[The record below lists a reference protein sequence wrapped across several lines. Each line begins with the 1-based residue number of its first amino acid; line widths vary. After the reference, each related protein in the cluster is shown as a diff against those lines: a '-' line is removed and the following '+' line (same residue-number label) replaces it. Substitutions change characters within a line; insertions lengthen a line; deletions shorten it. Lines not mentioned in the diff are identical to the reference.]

1 MVKALASN
9 SCFKGCITKKKK
21 NNNKCYS
28 KLLKTTIPTKV
39 VGTTAKKSLFLQ
51 LLLEQPPSVLVR
63 TFVPTLIVGTTVLGD
78 VDGGGV
84 KCFLLT

>member
-1 MVKALASN
+1 M
-9 SCFKGCITKKKK
+9 GE
-21 NNNKCYS
+21 NNNKCSS